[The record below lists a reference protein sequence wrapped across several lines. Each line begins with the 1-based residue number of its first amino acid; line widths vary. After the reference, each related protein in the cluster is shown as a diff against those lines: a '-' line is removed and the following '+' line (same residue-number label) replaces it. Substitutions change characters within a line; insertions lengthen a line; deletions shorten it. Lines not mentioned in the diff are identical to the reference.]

1 MNADER
7 DRLKKLLQEALPPT
21 KNDESERDLWPALL
35 RRLDVET
42 AAPNFNWAWFDGAL
56 AAALVGAVAL
66 FPAAIPVALYY
77 L

>member
-1 MNADER
+1 MNAD
-7 DRLKKLLQEALPPT
+7 DQVRLKKLLQEALPPT
-21 KNDESERDLWPALL
+21 RQDEPEGHLWPAVV
-35 RRLDVET
+35 RRLD
-42 AAPNFNWAWFDGAL
+42 ADSAKPDFNWAWFDGAL